1 VEAGIGSRSIL
12 ATPMLKFLNRLVDSN
27 EREVRRLE
35 PIVVEINALEPE
47 YQTLSDEALRAKT
60 DEFRAQLR
68 DALGDLLVPIE
79 LRERTHRNGDAP
91 EADVAPDDWEDDSEL
106 TAADPAALAE
116 RRKEQRRAE
125 LKRINEALD
134 DLLPDAFA
142 AVREAMSRALGKRHY
157 DVQLIGGMVLHRGQI
172 AEMKTGEGK
181 TFVAPLAAYLN
192 ALTGRGVHVVTV
204 NDYLAKRDAQWIGS
218 VFHRLGMSAG
228 SIQHDA
234 AYVFDPTYPATDEH
248 LRDLRPVHRAEAYA
262 ADVTYGTNNE
272 FGFDYLR
279 DNLVIDLA
287 ERVQRGHFF
296 SIVDEVDNIL
306 IDEARTPLIISG
318 PAQESADKYVQFARL
333 VPRLRAEED
342 YILDEKFKQVA
353 ITEAGTDKMERWLGV
368 DNMFDNDFSLARHLE
383 QALKAEVLYKRDR
396 DYVVKDDEVVIVDEF
411 TGRLMPG
418 RRWSEGLHQAVE
430 AKEGV
435 KIQSESQT
443 LATITF
449 QNYFRM
455 YDKLA
460 GMTGTAE
467 TEGEEFHKIYGLEV
481 VVIPTNQPMIRDDFA
496 DLVFR
501 AQKGKW
507 NAVADEIAEEHE
519 LGRPVLVGTVSV
531 EISETLS
538 ELLKRRGIKH
548 NVLNAKFHEREAEII
563 AQAGRSGQV
572 TIATNMAG
580 RGTDILL
587 GGNPEMLAVDLLH
600 KKGTSVLDASPEEY
614 RTALEEAERICA
626 EDKEKVLAAGGLHII
641 GTERHE
647 ARRIDNQ
654 LRGRAGR
661 QGDPGSSRFYL
672 SLEDDLMRRFAS
684 DRVSSIMGRLGFD
697 DETALESG
705 MVSRTIEGAQTR
717 VEGYNFDTRK
727 HVVEYDDVINRQRE
741 TIYHERERILRS
753 DDLSPTLLALL
764 AEELH
769 GLVAAATSSE
779 FAGEWNREGLRTQV
793 IAMVP
798 SVPPADLAF
807 IDETND
813 AAALE
818 QQLME
823 LVEEHYARKQAEV
836 GEEGMPVLERL
847 VLLRVID
854 SLWIEHL
861 TAVDDMRRGIGLRAY
876 SQRDPLNEFKVE
888 AYRMFD
894 ELKTTIRHDVT
905 HTIFR
910 VTVVQPP
917 AQPTR
922 PMQESRMDA
931 GGAPETSSTGT
942 APGSPRGGAT
952 ATAAGGMIA
961 TASGGNGAPARP
973 AQRGPKL
980 GRNDLCWCGSGKK
993 YKRCHGA

>member
-1 VEAGIGSRSIL
+1 
-12 ATPMLKFLNRLVDSN
+12 MMKFLSRLVDSN

-35 PIVVEINALEPE
+35 PLVADINALETT
-47 YQTLSDEALRAKT
+47 YTALSDDELMAKTAELRA
-60 DEFRAQLR
+60 RLR
-68 DALGDLLVPIE
+68 DAVGELLIPAE
-79 LRERTHRNGDAP
+79 LRTAHRNGDSP
-91 EADVAPDDWEDDSEL
+91 EADEMIEAPDDDSEL
-106 TAADPAALAE
+106 TARDPAALVE
-116 RRKEQRRAE
+116 RRKEQRKRE
-125 LKRINEALD
+125 LQLINDALD
-134 DLLPDAFA
+134 ELLPDAFA
-142 AVREAMSRALGKRHY
+142 AVREAMRRALGKRHY
-157 DVQLIGGMVLHRGQI
+157 DVQLLGGMVLHRGQI

-192 ALTGRGVHVVTV
+192 GLTGRGVHVVTV
-204 NDYLAKRDAQWIGS
+204 NDYLAKRDAQWIGL
-218 VFHRLGMSAG
+218 VFHRLGMSVG

-234 AYVFDPTYPATDEH
+234 AYVFDPSFPASDER
-248 LRDLRPVHRAEAYA
+248 LRDLRPVSRQEAYA
-262 ADVTYGTNNE
+262 ADVTYGTHNDC
-272 FGFDYLR
+272 GFDYPR
-279 DNLVIDLA
+279 ANLVLDLS

-296 SIVDEVDNIL
+296 AIVDEVDNIL

-318 PAQESADKYVQFARL
+318 TAEESADKYVQFARL
-333 VPRLRAEED
+333 APRLQPVED
-342 YILDEKFKQVA
+342 YILDEKFRQVA

-368 DNMFDNDFSLARHLE
+368 DNMFDSDFSLARHLE
-383 QALKAEVLYKRDR
+383 QALKAEALYKRDR
-396 DYVVKDDEVVIVDEF
+396 DYVVKDGEVVIVDEF

-455 YDKLA
+455 YQKLA

-467 TEGEEFHKIYGLEV
+467 TEGEEFSKIYGLEV
-481 VVIPTNQPMIRDDFA
+481 VVIPTNREMIRDDFA

-501 AQKGKW
+501 AQQGKW
-507 NAVADEIAEEHE
+507 NAVVDEIVAEHE

-531 EISETLS
+531 EISEMLS
-538 ELLKRRGIKH
+538 EMLKRRGVKH
-548 NVLNAKFHEREAEII
+548 NVLNAKFHEREAEIV
-563 AQAGRSGQV
+563 AQAGRSDAV

-587 GGNPEMLAVDLLH
+587 GGNPEMMAAEILH
-600 KKGTSVLDASPEEY
+600 KKGTSVLDAEPEEY
-614 RTALEEAERICA
+614 RAALDEAKRSCA
-626 EDKEKVLAAGGLHII
+626 EDRDKVIAAGGLHIL

-753 DDLSPTLLALL
+753 NELSPTILAML
-764 AEELH
+764 ADEVH
-769 GLVAAATSSE
+769 DIVASATSSE
-779 FAGEWNREGLRTQV
+779 FAAEWNRDGLKAQLT
-793 IAMVP
+793 AMVP
-798 SVPPADLAF
+798 SITASDLGV
-807 IDETND
+807 IDEARD
-813 AAALE
+813 PAALE
-818 QQLME
+818 NALVD
-823 LVEEHYARKQAEV
+823 LVEEHYGVKQREV
-836 GEEGMPVLERL
+836 GEEGLPILERL
-847 VLLRVID
+847 VLLRAID
-854 SLWIEHL
+854 SLWVEHL

-876 SQRDPLNEFKVE
+876 SQREPLNEFKIE

-894 ELKTTIRHDVT
+894 ELKSTIRHDVT

-917 AQPTR
+917 PQPVR
-922 PMQESRMDA
+922 RMQESRPDVTGDVVDA
-931 GGAPETSSTGT
+931 MPAALAGAAVGARVATTST
-942 APGSPRGGAT
+942 AV
-952 ATAAGGMIA
+952 
-961 TASGGNGAPARP
+961 GGNG
-973 AQRGPKL
+973 GV
-980 GRNDLCWCGSGKK
+980 
-993 YKRCHGA
+993 

>member
-1 VEAGIGSRSIL
+1 
-12 ATPMLKFLNRLVDSN
+12 MMKFFTRLVDSN
-27 EREVRRLE
+27 DREVRRLE
-35 PIVVEINALEPE
+35 PLVARINELEPE
-47 YQTLSDEALRAKT
+47 FESLSDADLRGSTEKLRA
-60 DEFRAQLR
+60 RLR
-68 DALGDLLVPIE
+68 DELGELLMPIE
-79 LRERTHRNGDAP
+79 LRE
-91 EADVAPDDWEDDSEL
+91 VAPGEEEETEL
-106 TAADPAALAE
+106 AGGDPARHSE
-116 RRKEQRRAE
+116 ERKEQRKAERAQ
-125 LKRINEALD
+125 IDAALD
-134 DLLPDAFA
+134 EILPEAFA
-142 AVREAMSRALGKRHY
+142 AVREAMKRALGKRHY
-157 DVQLIGGMVLHRGQI
+157 DVQLVGGMVLHRGAI

-192 ALTGRGVHVVTV
+192 GLTGRGVHVVTV
-204 NDYLAKRDAQWIGS
+204 NDYLAKRDAQWIGQ
-218 VFHRLGMSAG
+218 VFWQLGMSVG
-228 SIQHDA
+228 SIQHDT
-234 AYVFDPTYPATDEH
+234 AYLFDPDFPQTDER
-248 LRDLRPVHRAEAYA
+248 LRNLRPVPRLEAYE

-287 ERVQRGHFF
+287 QRVQRDHFYA
-296 SIVDEVDNIL
+296 IVDEVDNIL

-318 PAQESADKYVQFARL
+318 QAEESADKYVQFARL
-333 VPRLRAEED
+333 TPRLKAEED

-368 DNMFDNDFSLARHLE
+368 DNLFGNDFSLSRHLE
-383 QALKAEVLYKRDR
+383 QALKAEVLYQRDR
-396 DYVVKDDEVVIVDEF
+396 DYVIKDSEVVIVDEF

-435 KIQSESQT
+435 KIQSESRT
-443 LATITF
+443 LATVTF

-467 TEGEEFHKIYGLEV
+467 TEAEEFSKIYGLEV
-481 VVIPTNQPMIRDDFA
+481 VVVPTNRDMVRDDFA

-501 AQKGKW
+501 NQKGKW
-507 NAVADEIAEEHE
+507 NAVIDEIVEEHE
-519 LGRPVLVGTVSV
+519 KGRPVLVGTISVAVS
-531 EISETLS
+531 EMLG
-538 ELLKRRGIKH
+538 ELLTRRGVKH
-548 NVLNAKFHEREAEII
+548 SVLNAKFHEHEAEIV
-563 AQAGRSGQV
+563 AQAGRSGAV

-587 GGNPEMLAVDLLH
+587 GGNPEMLAADLLH
-600 KKGTSVLDASPEEY
+600 KAGTNVLEASPEQY
-614 RTALEEAERICA
+614 QAALAEADQICA
-626 EDKEKVLAAGGLHII
+626 EDRDKVIGAGGLHIV
-641 GTERHE
+641 GTERHD

-654 LRGRAGR
+654 LRGRSGR

-684 DRVSSIMGRLGFD
+684 DRVSGIMGRLGFD

-717 VEGYNFDTRK
+717 VEGYNFDARK

-753 DDLSPTLLALL
+753 KDLSPTILAMLDDEVRGLVLDHTGGDGPNEWNRAGLKATLTTMAPELPLATLATVDEATDANLL
-764 AEELH
+764 AET
-769 GLVAAATSSE
+769 LV
-779 FAGEWNREGLRTQV
+779 
-793 IAMVP
+793 
-798 SVPPADLAF
+798 
-807 IDETND
+807 D
-813 AAALE
+813 AVAEAYE
-818 QQLME
+818 QKRQTT
-823 LVEEHYARKQAEV
+823 
-836 GEEGMPVLERL
+836 GEEGIGVLERI

-854 SLWIEHL
+854 SLWVEHL

-905 HTIFR
+905 HTVFR
-910 VTVVQPP
+910 VSVAREP
-917 AQPTR
+917 AQQQTPRRVTEGR
-922 PMQESRMDA
+922 IDLA
-931 GGAPETSSTGT
+931 TGALAAEAAATSGN
-942 APGSPRGGAT
+942 
-952 ATAAGGMIA
+952 
-961 TASGGNGAPARP
+961 GNGAGPANANQP
-973 AQRGPKL
+973 VKAGPKL
-980 GRNDLCWCGSGKK
+980 GRNDPCWCGSGKK

>member
-1 VEAGIGSRSIL
+1 
-12 ATPMLKFLNRLVDSN
+12 MMKFLNRLVDSN

-35 PIVVEINALEPE
+35 PLVAEINALADE
-47 YQTLSDEALRAKT
+47 YRALSDDALRAKT
-60 DEFRAQLR
+60 AEFREHLAER
-68 DALGDLLVPIE
+68 VGDILVPIE
-79 LRERTHRNGDAP
+79 LRAPAAGETNGHEP
-91 EADVAPDDWEDDSEL
+91 EPDEGLPGWEEDSEL
-106 TAADPAALAE
+106 TASDPARISE
-116 RRKEQRRAE
+116 RRKEQRKRE
-125 LKRINEALD
+125 LKLINEALD
-134 DLLPDAFA
+134 EILPEAFA
-142 AVREAMSRALGKRHY
+142 AVREAMDRALGKRHY
-157 DVQLIGGMVLHRGQI
+157 DVQLIGGVVLHRGQI

-192 ALTGRGVHVVTV
+192 GLAGRGVHVVTV

-218 VFHRLGMSAG
+218 VFHRLGMSVG

-234 AYVFDPTYPATDEH
+234 AYIFDPDFPATDEH
-248 LRDLRPVHRAEAYA
+248 LRDLRPVSRAEAYA

-279 DNLVIDLA
+279 DNLVIDLR

-296 SIVDEVDNIL
+296 SVVDEVDNIL

-318 PAQESADKYVQFARL
+318 TAEESADKYVQFARL
-333 VPRLRAEED
+333 VPRLKAEED
-342 YILDEKFKQVA
+342 YIVDEKFRQVA

-383 QALKAEVLYKRDR
+383 QALKAEVLYHRDR
-396 DYVVKDDEVVIVDEF
+396 DYVVKDGEVVIVDEF

-467 TEGEEFHKIYGLEV
+467 TEAEEFAKIYDLEV
-481 VVIPTNQPMIRDDFA
+481 VVIPTNRPMVRGDFA

-501 AQKGKW
+501 SQKGKW
-507 NAVADEIAEEHE
+507 NAVVDEIEEEHE
-519 LGRPVLVGTVSV
+519 KGRPVLVGTVSV
-531 EISETLS
+531 EISEMLS
-538 ELLKRRGIKH
+538 EMLKRRGIKH
-548 NVLNAKFHEREAEII
+548 SVLNAKFHEKEAEIV
-563 AQAGRSGQV
+563 AQAGRSGAV

-587 GGNPEMLAVDLLH
+587 GGNPEMLASEILH
-600 KKGTSVLDASPEEY
+600 KRGLTVLEATPEEY
-614 RTALEEAERICA
+614 KAALDEAERLCA
-626 EDKEKVLAAGGLHII
+626 EDKETVLAAGGLHIV
-641 GTERHE
+641 GTERHD

-654 LRGRAGR
+654 LRGRSGR

-684 DRVSSIMGRLGFD
+684 ERVSSIMGRLGFD
-697 DETALESG
+697 DDTALESG

-717 VEGYNFDTRK
+717 VEGFNFDTRK

-753 DDLSPTLLALL
+753 DHLSTTILDMLGD
-764 AEELH
+764 ELH
-769 GLVAAATSSE
+769 GLVVGATSSDY
-779 FAGEWNREGLRTQV
+779 AGDWNREGLKAQV
-793 IAMVP
+793 IAMIPTITEGELRFV
-798 SVPPADLAF
+798 D
-807 IDETND
+807 D
-813 AAALE
+813 ATDPVGLE
-818 QQLME
+818 QE
-823 LVEEHYARKQAEV
+823 LVELMEAHYERKRGEV
-836 GEEGMPVLERL
+836 GEQGMPVLERL

-854 SLWIEHL
+854 ALWVEHL

-876 SQRDPLNEFKVE
+876 SQRDPLDEFKIE

-894 ELKTTIRHDVT
+894 ELKATIRHDVT
-905 HTIFR
+905 HTVFR
-910 VTVVQPP
+910 VTVVTQPP
-917 AQPTR
+917 QPAR
-922 PMQESRMDA
+922 RMQESRPDVTGAGQPAPAGTTSTSA
-931 GGAPETSSTGT
+931 GGAV
-942 APGSPRGGAT
+942 A
-952 ATAAGGMIA
+952 AAGAAAGVIPPPQPVRA
-961 TASGGNGAPARP
+961 
-973 AQRGPKL
+973 GPKI
-980 GRNDLCWCGSGKK
+980 GRNDPCWCGSGKK